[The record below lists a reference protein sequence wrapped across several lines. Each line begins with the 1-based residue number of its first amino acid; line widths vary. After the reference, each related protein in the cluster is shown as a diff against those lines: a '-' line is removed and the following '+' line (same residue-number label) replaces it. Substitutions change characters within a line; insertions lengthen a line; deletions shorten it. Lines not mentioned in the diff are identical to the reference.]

1 MIGIFILIGVIRN
14 YWNLAKARGKNAYLW
29 AFLSFIIYYGLM
41 LLMAIA
47 IMFFLGDYIEE
58 DTASEFLFNLVIGI
72 LSLLFTYLL
81 GPVLIKDDKALSLEE
96 QNDILDAGL

>member
-1 MIGIFILIGVIRN
+1 MISLIILIGVIRN
-14 YWNLAKARGKNAYLW
+14 YWNLAKAKGKNAYLW
-29 AFLSFIIYYGLM
+29 AFLAFIIYYGLVI
-41 LLMAIA
+41 LISVPL
-47 IMFFLGDYIEE
+47 MFFLEE
-58 DTASEFLFNLVIGI
+58 QITGEPGFELLFNLVIGF